1 MAITVQ
7 SVVNKARAILQDTTS
22 VRWPDDELIGWIN
35 DAQREIALIKPD
47 ASSKNENMP
56 MVPGTKQSLP
66 TGALRLLRVVR
77 NMTDASSNIGG
88 RAIRLVSREILD
100 AQQPEWHDPET
111 TGESKF
117 GDVVKHY
124 MYDEQDP
131 LHFYVYPGISNEF
144 NGATAPYIE
153 IIYSGNPVDVVNLTD
168 SISIPDLY
176 QNAILNYVLY
186 MAYMKDAE
194 YAGNSERA
202 SSHYQIFTAS
212 VTGKGQVDIITTPN
226 MESRSNPNLTA
237 TASA

>member
-1 MAITVQ
+1 MAITVG
-7 SVVNKARAILQDTTS
+7 SVVDKARAVLQDTTS
-22 VRWPDDELIGWIN
+22 VRWPDDELIGWVN

-47 ASSKNENMP
+47 ASSKNETMP

-66 TGALRLLRVVR
+66 TDGLRLLRVVR
-77 NMTDASSNIGG
+77 NMTDATSNIGG

-100 AQQPEWHDPET
+100 AQQPEWHDPNT
-111 TGESKF
+111 TGESAF

-131 LHFYVYPGISNEF
+131 LHFYVYPGISNIP
-144 NGATAPYIE
+144 NGATIPHIE
-153 IIYSGNPVDVVNLTD
+153 IIYSGNPADVTQMADN
-168 SISIPDLY
+168 ISIPDLY

-194 YAGNSERA
+194 YAGNAQRA
-202 SSHYQIFTAS
+202 SSHYQIFTAA
-212 VTGKGQVDIITTPN
+212 VTGKGQVDVITTPN
-226 MESRSNPNLTA
+226 IESRSNPNLTA

>member
-1 MAITVQ
+1 MAVTVG
-7 SVVNKARAILQDTTS
+7 SVVTKARAVLQDTTS

-35 DAQREIALIKPD
+35 DGQREIALIKPD
-47 ASSKNENMP
+47 ASSKNETVP

-66 TGALRLLRVVR
+66 NGALRLLRVVR
-77 NMTDASSNIGG
+77 NMTNPTANVGG

-100 AQQPEWHDPET
+100 AQQPDWHDPDVG
-111 TGESKF
+111 GESAF
-117 GDVVKHY
+117 GNVVKHY

-131 LHFYVYPGISNEF
+131 LHFYVYPGISNIP
-144 NGATAPYIE
+144 NGALIPHIE
-153 IIYSGNPVDVVNLTD
+153 IIFSDNPRNVTQMSD

-194 YAGNSERA
+194 YAGNAQRA

-212 VTGKGQVDIITTPN
+212 VTGKGQIDVITTPN
-226 MESRSNPNLTA
+226 LESRSNPNLTA
-237 TASA
+237 TGG